1 MLRVNAL
8 FSYAFAK
15 TSGGDPDQVLAA
27 VPSWAPTPRVM
38 LDSGAFS
45 AFQRGITVTVP
56 DLIAWYRDMAHLNP
70 LMAGLDVLY
79 DRETTRANCD
89 QMRDAGLDVF
99 PTVHLGADPR
109 DVRRYADDGWTRLA
123 LGGLVNKRV
132 PIKARAQW
140 VRSAQRVAADN
151 GVMLHG
157 FGWTPAGRTT
167 LDTVRRF
174 TTVDSTSW
182 NRGTKYGTAP
192 LFEGHV
198 MRTVNVKDKQEVYR
212 VLGNDPDVRPDAITS
227 ILRWGNSR
235 GAGLS
240 HHVYA
245 LSGYAFLKW
254 GDKIGT
260 PVFLAAASA
269 QMFEALYGIILRPP
283 QPQGAT
289 A

>member
-27 VPSWAPTPRVM
+27 IPSWAPTPRVM

-70 LMAGLDVLY
+70 IMAGLDVLY
-79 DRETTRANCD
+79 DAESTRANCE

-99 PTVHLGADPR
+99 PTVHLGSDPR
-109 DVRRYADDGWTRLA
+109 LVRQYAQAGWPRLA
-123 LGGLVNKRV
+123 LGGLVNRRV
-132 PIKARAQW
+132 PIKARANW
-140 VRSAQRVAADN
+140 VLQCQRVAAEN

-157 FGWTPAGRTT
+157 FGWSPVGRAT
-167 LDTVRRF
+167 LETVRRF

-192 LFEGHV
+192 LVVGHEIKV
-198 MRTVNVKDKQEVYR
+198 FNVRDDRLAIYRTLTKDRELR
-212 VLGNDPDVRPDAITS
+212 AEAILS
-227 ILRWGNSR
+227 MLKWGNKTGEGR
-235 GAGLS
+235 S

-245 LSGYAFLKW
+245 LSGYAYLKW
-254 GDKIGT
+254 GEVIGT
-260 PVFLAAASA
+260 PVYLAAPGR
-269 QMFEALYGIILRPP
+269 QMFEALYGIIMK
-283 QPQGAT
+283 QPEGAT

>member
-1 MLRVNAL
+1 MLQVNAL
-8 FSYAFAK
+8 FSYAFAN
-15 TSGGDPDQVLAA
+15 TSGGDPDKVLDA
-27 VPSWAPTPRVM
+27 VPAWAPTPRVM

-56 DLIAWYRDMAHLNP
+56 DLVAWYRDMAHLNP
-70 LMAGLDVLY
+70 IMAGLDVLY
-79 DRETTRANCD
+79 DRDATRTNCE
-89 QMRDAGLDVF
+89 QMRAAGLDVF

-123 LGGLVNKRV
+123 LGGLVNRRV

-140 VRSAQRVAADN
+140 VRQCQAVAAEH

-157 FGWTPAGRTT
+157 FGWSPVGRAT

-192 LFEGHV
+192 LVVGHEIKV
-198 MRTVNVKDKQEVYR
+198 HNVKEGAKILATLTKDR
-212 VLGNDPDVRPDAITS
+212 DLRPEAITS
-227 ILRWGNSR
+227 ILKWGNSR
-235 GAGLS
+235 GEGRS

-245 LSGYAFLKW
+245 LSGYAYLKW
-254 GDKIGT
+254 GQVIGT
-260 PVFLAAASA
+260 PVYLAAPGR
-269 QMFEALYGIILRPP
+269 QMFEALYDIIMKPTE
-283 QPQGAT
+283 GA